1 MVLYKASH
9 LGFILRFFGT
19 ATMPE
24 LESLINELDNAG
36 FKYGKV
42 FDFRNQTFVFHT
54 FGNSYSIVYKHAEDE
69 EVLYFEIEANK
80 RAETTVEIESLDPT
94 ELAHKDVKAEKARF
108 TAYGYDIYEVNRAD
122 FLRDYKLSRIFK

>member
-24 LESLINELDNAG
+24 LESLIGELDNAG

-42 FDFRNQTFVFHT
+42 FDFRNYT
-54 FGNSYSIVYKHAEDE
+54 FGSPYGVVYKHAEDE
-69 EVLYFEIEANK
+69 EVLYFEIEASK
-80 RAETTVEIESLDPT
+80 HALTTVEIESLDPT
-94 ELAHKDVKAEKARF
+94 ELSHKDIKAEAARL
-108 TAYGYDIYEVNRAD
+108 TVHGYDIYEVTD

>member
-19 ATMPE
+19 ATIPE
-24 LESLINELDNAG
+24 LESLIDELDNAG

-42 FDFRNQTFVFHT
+42 FDFRNYT
-54 FGNSYSIVYKHAEDE
+54 FGGSYGVMYKHAEDE

-80 RAETTVEIESLDPT
+80 RAETTVEIESLNPT
-94 ELAHKDVKAEKARF
+94 ELEHKDVKTEKARLI
-108 TAYGYDIYEVNRAD
+108 AYGYDVYEMNRAD